1 MVQAIFRNL
10 YGGRVKKLI
19 SFWLTSGYAVV
30 KDKKRNELQ
39 AIFEDFAKKLMEIS
53 RTGNASLLQVR

>member
-1 MVQAIFRNL
+1 M
-10 YGGRVKKLI
+10 
-19 SFWLTSGYAVV
+19 TSGYAVV